1 MCVTHESVMEA
12 LTARGVVHAPE
23 KENTV
28 FSPYKFV
35 GGKKFEAYEIFPYH
49 IELEEDNQLGEEEPL
64 PWQEAMDP
72 AMERMNDIINN

>member
-1 MCVTHESVMEA
+1 MEA
-12 LTARGVVHAPE
+12 LTAGGVVHAPE

-49 IELEEDNQLGEEEPL
+49 IEIEEDQKPEEEEPL
-64 PWQEAMDP
+64 PWQNEVDP
-72 AMERMNDIINN
+72 DLQRMNDIINN